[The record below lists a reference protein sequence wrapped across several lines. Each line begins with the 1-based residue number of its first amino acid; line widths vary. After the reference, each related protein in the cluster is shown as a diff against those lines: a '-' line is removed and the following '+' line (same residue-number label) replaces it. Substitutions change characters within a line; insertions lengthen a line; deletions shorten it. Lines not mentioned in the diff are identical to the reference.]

1 MTNKVKQNVPT
12 PVTVK
17 FQVLSEFDDI
27 PLDILETAIRDC
39 LNVKM
44 NVLGIHFSSRGIKND

>member
-1 MTNKVKQNVPT
+1 MTGKIKQGNPT
-12 PVTVK
+12 SINVK
-17 FQVLSEFDDI
+17 FEVLSEFDDI

-44 NVLGIHFSSRGIKND
+44 NVLGIHFSSRGIE